1 MKKYFPCENLSRTGI
16 NMAKGAERK
25 LRNIQEDKKMILMP
39 NFFEKENGMERGYD
53 LASRL
58 LKDRIILMFSD
69 VNDDLACS
77 IIAQMLYLES
87 VDPDKD
93 IYLYI
98 NSPGGSV
105 SAGLGIYDT
114 MRHLKCDVST
124 ICVGLAASMGAFLL
138 SSGTKGKRV
147 SLANSQIMIHQPL
160 GGAQGQ
166 ATDIEITARNI
177 LRIKERL
184 NKILAKNTGK
194 PIDVITKDTERDNWM
209 FPEEALEYGLIDTII
224 ADDDE

>member
-1 MKKYFPCENLSRTGI
+1 
-16 NMAKGAERK
+16 
-25 LRNIQEDKKMILMP
+25 MILMP

-58 LKDRIILMFSD
+58 LKDRIILMFSE

-87 VDPDKD
+87 VDPNKD

-138 SSGTKGKRV
+138 SSGTKGKRT

-177 LRIKERL
+177 LRIKDRL
-184 NKILAKNTGK
+184 NNILAKNTGQSLEK
-194 PIDVITKDTERDNWM
+194 IQNDTERDNWM
-209 FPEEALEYGLIDTII
+209 FPEEALEYGLIDEII
-224 ADDDE
+224 TEDE